1 MTAGAVV
8 SRVTVLSVEVE
19 AELLLFAASW
29 APPAGTVAITVPS
42 EVMPLTAT
50 L

>member
-1 MTAGAVV
+1 
-8 SRVTVLSVEVE
+8 VTVLSVDVDAVFRFPTASE
-19 AELLLFAASW
+19 APL
-29 APPAGTVAITVPS
+29 AGTAATTVPS